1 MPLAVYRELVAH
13 LRQVDSVQTGLL
25 PAEATPF
32 EYGASQIGGLWLGY
46 DENVT
51 QADRDRVRSILGY
64 YTQRFGEYS
73 HYSPSPEAIATLTEP

>member
-13 LRQVDSVQTGLL
+13 LRQIDSVQTGLL

-32 EYGASQIGGLWLGY
+32 EYGASQIGGLWLRY

-51 QADRDRVRSILGY
+51 QADRDRVRSILDY
-64 YTQRFGEYS
+64 YTQRFGHWSDYRPS
-73 HYSPSPEAIATLTEP
+73 RQPSP